1 MHLKMSPANKI
12 AGFALS
18 VPLLGVLVSC
28 CSGQTKL
35 DAVETI
41 VVLYAENRSFDHL
54 YGLFPGAN
62 GLQNASPFAARQLD
76 RDGTL
81 LAELPPI
88 WGGLTEPG
96 VIPAIAQSHTVH
108 LPNAPFAIDDPKGFN
123 LSLGVKTRDLVHRFY
138 QNQMQINGGANDR
151 FVADG
156 DSGAL
161 VMGHYDGSKLKV
173 WEVAKKYVLAD
184 NFFMGAF
191 GGSFMNHIYFACAC
205 VAHYPDADRSPA
217 ASEISIV
224 EKDEVS
230 LTTVDGSPP
239 SALHGIPHFANDG
252 TLTPDFHAV
261 NTMQPPYQPSRV
273 GPAKGGDPRFADP
286 NSSQVLVPQT
296 KQTIGD
302 LLSAKNISWAYYSG
316 AWQVTLEGVRS
327 TPNPIFQYH
336 HQPFNYF
343 ANFAPG
349 TNARTEHLRD
359 GGLMGAEFIKAID
372 SGSLPQVA
380 FYKPQGN
387 LTQHSGYANI
397 AAGDEHFAD
406 IIAHLEKSPQWPHMV
421 VIVTYDENGGYWD
434 HVAPPKG
441 DRWGPGMRIPA
452 IIASPFVKRDLHVDH
467 TIYDTGSILRFITKR
482 FKLPMLAGLK
492 ARDDARAS
500 EKFDKVGDLTAALDL
515 AAE

>member
-1 MHLKMSPANKI
+1 MSPQARHWRRRDALFKRKHRRERMRSRELKK
-12 AGFALS
+12 AAWLALATALFAAS
-18 VPLLGVLVSC
+18 PARADDP
-28 CSGQTKL
+28 KL
-35 DAVETI
+35 DAIETI
-41 VVLYAENRSFDHL
+41 VVLYAENRSFDNL

-96 VIPAIAQSHTVH
+96 VSPAIAQSHTVH

-151 FVADG
+151 FVAYG

-161 VMGHYDGSKLKV
+161 VMGHYDGSKLKM

-191 GGSFMNHIYFACAC
+191 GGSFMNQIYFACAC

-261 NTMQPPYQPSRV
+261 N
-273 GPAKGGDPRFADP
+273 K
-286 NSSQVLVPQT
+286 
-296 KQTIGD
+296 
-302 LLSAKNISWAYYSG
+302 
-316 AWQVTLEGVRS
+316 
-327 TPNPIFQYH
+327 
-336 HQPFNYF
+336 
-343 ANFAPG
+343 
-349 TNARTEHLRD
+349 
-359 GGLMGAEFIKAID
+359 
-372 SGSLPQVA
+372 
-380 FYKPQGN
+380 
-387 LTQHSGYANI
+387 
-397 AAGDEHFAD
+397 
-406 IIAHLEKSPQWPHMV
+406 
-421 VIVTYDENGGYWD
+421 
-434 HVAPPKG
+434 
-441 DRWGPGMRIPA
+441 
-452 IIASPFVKRDLHVDH
+452 
-467 TIYDTGSILRFITKR
+467 
-482 FKLPMLAGLK
+482 
-492 ARDDARAS
+492 
-500 EKFDKVGDLTAALDL
+500 
-515 AAE
+515 